1 MVRTGYRPGDEA
13 QRDRLFARRA
23 LTPPRSGTTL
33 GPVGSPITIGAL
45 SATAPPGETKSA
57 RARTAP
63 DGCAGHDDRA
73 VIEAVRAGNL
83 HAFGLL
89 YERHVAAVRCLA
101 RRLCGNSADADD
113 VVAEVFTN
121 TLRAIKSGRGPRDE
135 MRSYVLTST
144 RHTVI
149 KLRTRR
155 DSGRAIP
162 TPTEQLDTAVT
173 DETFASGDGGV
184 DSIGA
189 AFVHLPDRFRNVLW
203 LSCVEG
209 MPPAEVGRRTELSAG
224 AASSLTLRAR
234 RALARSYLVSRI
246 SQPIVSA
253 DCVPIR
259 DLLPSVIR
267 DEATAG
273 TIARVDRHLATCC
286 ECRQAFDEMESLAD
300 SLRSFPWLAAALAW
314 LRSVA
319 LRTAPEGLG
328 GLGGAAGLAP
338 VVLTAIAVVTFTSG
352 DAAPPAVHVTAHP
365 VAEAVPSTALAGR
378 GTVTPSR
385 PSTSTPAA
393 SAGLASTDPAVLS
406 GTRSMTALREAG
418 VSSTPAAGAV
428 DVVADVVSTPPRVD
442 AVLDPLD
449 DAVALAI
456 APLEQVGHEI
466 GSTADT
472 LVVSAQQLVDDVGD
486 DAGGLLEDVGTGQVV
501 APLVAPIVD
510 TTTELVIDD
519 VVEPVAEPI
528 VGPVVDR
535 AGGVLVDTTAV
546 VDARADGLLAVIAQ
560 H

>member
-1 MVRTGYRPGDEA
+1 VRRP
-13 QRDRLFARRA
+13 
-23 LTPPRSGTTL
+23 
-33 GPVGSPITIGAL
+33 I
-45 SATAPPGETKSA
+45 
-57 RARTAP
+57 
-63 DGCAGHDDRA
+63 
-73 VIEAVRAGNL
+73 
-83 HAFGLL
+83 AF
-89 YERHVAAVRCLA
+89 V
-101 RRLCGNSADADD
+101 
-113 VVAEVFTN
+113 
-121 TLRAIKSGRGPRDE
+121 
-135 MRSYVLTST
+135 
-144 RHTVI
+144 
-149 KLRTRR
+149 
-155 DSGRAIP
+155 
-162 TPTEQLDTAVT
+162 TPT
-173 DETFASGDGGV
+173 SG
-184 DSIGA
+184 A
-189 AFVHLPDRFRNVLW
+189 
-203 LSCVEG
+203 
-209 MPPAEVGRRTELSAG
+209 
-224 AASSLTLRAR
+224 
-234 RALARSYLVSRI
+234 
-246 SQPIVSA
+246 
-253 DCVPIR
+253 
-259 DLLPSVIR
+259 
-267 DEATAG
+267 
-273 TIARVDRHLATCC
+273 
-286 ECRQAFDEMESLAD
+286 
-300 SLRSFPWLAAALAW
+300 
-314 LRSVA
+314 
-319 LRTAPEGLG
+319 
-328 GLGGAAGLAP
+328 
-338 VVLTAIAVVTFTSG
+338 
-352 DAAPPAVHVTAHP
+352 AAPPAVHVTAHP

-501 APLVAPIVD
+501 APLVEPIVD

-535 AGGVLVDTTAV
+535 AGGVFVDTTAV